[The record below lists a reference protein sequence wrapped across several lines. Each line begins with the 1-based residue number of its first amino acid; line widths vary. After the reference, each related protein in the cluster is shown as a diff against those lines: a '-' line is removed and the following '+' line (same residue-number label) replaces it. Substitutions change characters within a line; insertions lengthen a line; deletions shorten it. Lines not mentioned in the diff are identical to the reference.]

1 MSRWLEKVDGEYR
14 EEIADLEQ
22 CKHLINEVCTNPDSD
37 QCCDFPHYE
46 YCTYCC
52 PCFTKEDG
60 LLAKRGIACK

>member
-1 MSRWLEKVDGEYR
+1 MSRWLEEIDGEYR

-46 YCTYCC
+46 YCLYRCLY
-52 PCFTKEDG
+52 FAKEDG
-60 LLAKRGIACK
+60 LLAK